1 MVVASSV
8 APVDGSGG
16 LVRRISRTTL
26 LLLVVGD
33 VLGAGIYAL
42 VGEVGGRIGGAIW
55 AAFLFA
61 LALALFTA
69 FAYAELVTKYP
80 RAAGAALYANKAWRR
95 PFLTFI
101 VAFAVVCSGLTSA
114 ATLARAFGGD
124 YLATFVDAPVV
135 LVGVL
140 FLVAVALINWR
151 GISES
156 ARINVVLTLLEIG
169 GLALVVGVGV
179 AAIVDGGSSIDAGRA
194 LELKDGEALVPALLG
209 GAGLAFYALIGF
221 EDTVNLAEETKEPT
235 RAYPMAL
242 FGGLLT

>member
-16 LVRRISRTTL
+16 LVRRITRPML

-61 LALALFTA
+61 LGLALFTA

-80 RAAGAALYANKAWRR
+80 QAAGAALYTHKAWRR
-95 PFLTFI
+95 PFLT
-101 VAFAVVCSGLTSA
+101 FAVVCSGLTSA
-114 ATLARAFGGD
+114 ATLSRAFGGD
-124 YLATFVDAPVV
+124 YLATFVDAPIV

-140 FLVAVALINWR
+140 FLLVVALINWR

-156 ARINVVLTLLEIG
+156 ARVNVVLTLIEIG
-169 GLALVVGVGV
+169 GLALGG
-179 AAIVDGGSSIDAGRA
+179 IV
-194 LELKDGEALVPALLG
+194 G
-209 GAGLAFYALIGF
+209 GAPHLG
-221 EDTVNLAEETKEPT
+221 
-235 RAYPMAL
+235 
-242 FGGLLT
+242 

>member
-16 LVRRISRTTL
+16 LVRRITRPML

-61 LALALFTA
+61 LGLALFTA

-80 RAAGAALYANKAWRR
+80 QAAGAALYTHKAWRR
-95 PFLTFI
+95 PFLTFL

-114 ATLARAFGGD
+114 ATLSRAFGGD
-124 YLATFVDAPVV
+124 YLATFVDAPAV

-140 FLVAVALINWR
+140 FLGADGRSDPLGAALR
-151 GISES
+151 
-156 ARINVVLTLLEIG
+156 RP
-169 GLALVVGVGV
+169 
-179 AAIVDGGSSIDAGRA
+179 R
-194 LELKDGEALVPALLG
+194 
-209 GAGLAFYALIGF
+209 
-221 EDTVNLAEETKEPT
+221 
-235 RAYPMAL
+235 R
-242 FGGLLT
+242 